1 MTEMGHAHTFQK
13 PLVKVVEHSREG
25 TVPFFVIRI
34 RLSIQVPE
42 RIFEALGNDT
52 CPKQRLEECCGKTQ
66 FMIFHQA
73 SNQVIPSLL
82 HAAMLEAADDGSF
95 LGFGQTIQVSHI
107 RESPAPREFANNEI
121 QAAKFLFEDFELH

>member
-1 MTEMGHAHTFQK
+1 MGHAHTLEK
-13 PLVKVVEHSREG
+13 PLVQVVEHGRKG
-25 TVPFFVIRI
+25 TVSFFVIRT

-66 FMIFHQA
+66 FMISHQA

-82 HAAMLEAADDGSF
+82 HAAMLEAADDGMF
-95 LGFGQTIQVSHI
+95 LAFGQGIQVSHI
-107 RESPAPREFANNEI
+107 GESPSPCEIANTEI
-121 QAAKFLFEDFELH
+121 